1 MHSLHMLQ
9 KTKVRA
15 CNPSQGKATFFI
27 FYADL
32 VNNKHLNSMTAH
44 GEWQVTT
51 IEEHKKL
58 TRATR
63 RLCWYAQ
70 VAHGSLLQE
79 QYRKAL

>member
-1 MHSLHMLQ
+1 
-9 KTKVRA
+9 
-15 CNPSQGKATFFI
+15 
-27 FYADL
+27 
-32 VNNKHLNSMTAH
+32 MTAH